1 MARGICSVGVSGFE
15 RDYAPQSGATDRLS
29 ARSRRLRCF
38 SFKIPCLSLLAAV
51 NCILC
56 ALAFGGDFSLPTRK
70 PKDRVSEIP
79 IKIYQQYLIVV
90 DGRIGNLEHQKLL
103 LDTGTSPSM
112 IDKTVAQKLGL
123 HGPERRLELF
133 NKDVLSERVTLP
145 DLELGPLRRQNLL
158 VMVADFAAVAKGLGT
173 RIDAVVGLDVLGRT
187 SFTVDYLKR
196 RIVFGASVEAHTA
209 PFTAV
214 QQFITVNME
223 SRGRQLHLL
232 LDTGAQQLVL
242 FQNHLHGVDYLWSPV
257 YGSGQNVS
265 GAFSYGTVILE
276 QGRIGTKEVG
286 PQRASVA
293 TQSDAGSE
301 FDGLIGISCLRPKR
315 VSFDFERQLLG
326 WSD

>member
-1 MARGICSVGVSGFE
+1 MARGICSFGVPGFE
-15 RDYAPQSGATDRLS
+15 RDYAPQSGAADRLR
-29 ARSRRLRCF
+29 ARSRRLRYF
-38 SFKIPCLSLLAAV
+38 SFKIACLSLLPAV

-70 PKDRVSEIP
+70 PKDRVTEIP

-112 IDKTVAQKLGL
+112 IDKSVAQKLGL

-133 NKDVLSERVTLP
+133 NKDVLSEKVTLP
-145 DLELGPLRRQNLL
+145 DLQLGPLRRQNLL

-214 QQFITVNME
+214 QQFITV
-223 SRGRQLHLL
+223 
-232 LDTGAQQLVL
+232 
-242 FQNHLHGVDYLWSPV
+242 
-257 YGSGQNVS
+257 
-265 GAFSYGTVILE
+265 
-276 QGRIGTKEVG
+276 
-286 PQRASVA
+286 
-293 TQSDAGSE
+293 
-301 FDGLIGISCLRPKR
+301 
-315 VSFDFERQLLG
+315 
-326 WSD
+326 